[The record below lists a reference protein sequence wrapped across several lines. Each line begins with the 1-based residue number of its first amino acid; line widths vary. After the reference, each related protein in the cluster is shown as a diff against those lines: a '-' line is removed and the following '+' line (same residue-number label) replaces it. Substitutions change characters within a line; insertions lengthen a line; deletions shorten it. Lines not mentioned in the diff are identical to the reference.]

1 MTEQMEDRENREDVW
16 TVEEAEEVWIAEEAA
31 EETEEE
37 RRRRLRRK
45 KRREEMMRQ
54 KRRTQLVQRI
64 IFPAAAVFLVFILVG
79 TSVVRSKGK
88 EKEPAK
94 DSNGIVATLP
104 AVGDDNQK
112 PVVDGEPEAEQSA
125 DTSGQNGTEQTAGAS
140 GQTGEDQTTDASGQ
154 AGTEQSAG
162 ASGQTGVDQS
172 AGVSGQTGAGQS
184 ASVNQAVVTGEVYGP
199 FPTEAP
205 KPPVFSAKST
215 DATQGFGDSIISEYG
230 IVIDVEKGTILAG
243 KGAKSRI
250 NPASMT
256 KILTVL
262 TAADALGISG
272 DAEKDAAVLQD
283 TFTITIEI
291 TDYSYVHD
299 CSNVGFEVGEEVTV
313 QDLFYGTI
321 LPSGGDAALGLA
333 CYVAGSQEAF
343 VELMNKKLE
352 ELELSDTSHFTNCV
366 GLYDAEHY
374 STPYDMAV
382 MLKTAADNSFVRDV
396 LSAHTY
402 TTSATVQHPEGL
414 LISNWFLRRI
424 EDKDTHGGVL
434 CGKTGYV
441 VQSGSCAASLA
452 TDTAG
457 KEYLCVTAGSS
468 SSWQCIY
475 DQVALY
481 QKYLE

>member
-16 TVEEAEEVWIAEEAA
+16 TVEEAVEETEEVWIAEEAA

-54 KRRTQLVQRI
+54 KRRTQLLQRI

-125 DTSGQNGTEQTAGAS
+125 DTN
-140 GQTGEDQTTDASGQ
+140 
-154 AGTEQSAG
+154 QS
-162 ASGQTGVDQS
+162 
-172 AGVSGQTGAGQS
+172 
-184 ASVNQAVVTGEVYGP
+184 AVVTGEVYGP

-343 VELMNKKLE
+343 AELMNKKLE

>member
-1 MTEQMEDRENREDVW
+1 MTEQMEDRENREDIW
-16 TVEEAEEVWIAEEAA
+16 TAEEAVEETEEVWIAEEAA

-54 KRRTQLVQRI
+54 KRRTQLLQRI
-64 IFPAAAVFLVFILVG
+64 TFPAAAVFLVFILVG

-112 PVVDGEPEAEQSA
+112 PVVDGEPE
-125 DTSGQNGTEQTAGAS
+125 
-140 GQTGEDQTTDASGQ
+140 TG
-154 AGTEQSAG
+154 QSAG
-162 ASGQTGVDQS
+162 TNQT
-172 AGVSGQTGAGQS
+172 T
-184 ASVNQAVVTGEVYGP
+184 VVTGEVYGP

-299 CSNVGFEVGEEVTV
+299 CSNVGFEIGEEVTV

-366 GLYDAEHY
+366 GLYDAGHY

>member
-16 TVEEAEEVWIAEEAA
+16 TVEETEEVWIAEEAA

-54 KRRTQLVQRI
+54 KRRTQLLQRI

-112 PVVDGEPEAEQSA
+112 PVVDGEPEA
-125 DTSGQNGTEQTAGAS
+125 G
-140 GQTGEDQTTDASGQ
+140 
-154 AGTEQSAG
+154 QSAG
-162 ASGQTGVDQS
+162 TNQT
-172 AGVSGQTGAGQS
+172 T
-184 ASVNQAVVTGEVYGP
+184 VVRGEVYGP

-299 CSNVGFEVGEEVTV
+299 CSNVGFEIGEEVTV

>member
-16 TVEEAEEVWIAEEAA
+16 TAEEAVEETEEVWIVEEAA

-54 KRRTQLVQRI
+54 KRRTQLLQRI

-112 PVVDGEPEAEQSA
+112 PVVDGEPEAEQA
-125 DTSGQNGTEQTAGAS
+125 L
-140 GQTGEDQTTDASGQ
+140 DASGQ
-154 AGTEQSAG
+154 AGAGQSADVSGQAG
-162 ASGQTGVDQS
+162 AEQTAGENVQTGVGQLADISGQTGTN
-172 AGVSGQTGAGQS
+172 QTT
-184 ASVNQAVVTGEVYGP
+184 VVTGEVYGP

>member
-112 PVVDGEPEAEQSA
+112 PVVDGEPEAEQAA
-125 DTSGQNGTEQTAGAS
+125 DTN
-140 GQTGEDQTTDASGQ
+140 
-154 AGTEQSAG
+154 QS
-162 ASGQTGVDQS
+162 
-172 AGVSGQTGAGQS
+172 
-184 ASVNQAVVTGEVYGP
+184 AVVTGEVYGP

>member
-16 TVEEAEEVWIAEEAA
+16 SVEEAVEETEEVWIAEEAA

-54 KRRTQLVQRI
+54 KRRTQLLQRI

-125 DTSGQNGTEQTAGAS
+125 DTN
-140 GQTGEDQTTDASGQ
+140 
-154 AGTEQSAG
+154 QS
-162 ASGQTGVDQS
+162 
-172 AGVSGQTGAGQS
+172 
-184 ASVNQAVVTGEVYGP
+184 AVVTGEVYGP

>member
-54 KRRTQLVQRI
+54 KRRTQLLQRI

-125 DTSGQNGTEQTAGAS
+125 DAN
-140 GQTGEDQTTDASGQ
+140 
-154 AGTEQSAG
+154 QS
-162 ASGQTGVDQS
+162 
-172 AGVSGQTGAGQS
+172 
-184 ASVNQAVVTGEVYGP
+184 AVVTGEVYGP

>member
-16 TVEEAEEVWIAEEAA
+16 TVEETEEVWIAEEAA

-54 KRRTQLVQRI
+54 KRRTQLLQRI

-125 DTSGQNGTEQTAGAS
+125 DTN
-140 GQTGEDQTTDASGQ
+140 
-154 AGTEQSAG
+154 QS
-162 ASGQTGVDQS
+162 
-172 AGVSGQTGAGQS
+172 
-184 ASVNQAVVTGEVYGP
+184 AVVTGEVYGP
-199 FPTEAP
+199 FPTEVP

>member
-16 TVEEAEEVWIAEEAA
+16 TVEETEEVWIAEEAA

-54 KRRTQLVQRI
+54 KRRTQLLQRI

-125 DTSGQNGTEQTAGAS
+125 DAN
-140 GQTGEDQTTDASGQ
+140 
-154 AGTEQSAG
+154 QSA
-162 ASGQTGVDQS
+162 
-172 AGVSGQTGAGQS
+172 
-184 ASVNQAVVTGEVYGP
+184 VVRGEVYGP

-230 IVIDVEKGTILAG
+230 IVIDVE
-243 KGAKSRI
+243 GAKSRI

-414 LISNWFLRRI
+414 LISNWFLRRT

>member
-16 TVEEAEEVWIAEEAA
+16 TVEEAV
-31 EETEEE
+31 EETEEVW
-37 RRRRLRRK
+37 RRRLRRK

-54 KRRTQLVQRI
+54 KRRTQLLQRI

-125 DTSGQNGTEQTAGAS
+125 DTN
-140 GQTGEDQTTDASGQ
+140 
-154 AGTEQSAG
+154 QS
-162 ASGQTGVDQS
+162 
-172 AGVSGQTGAGQS
+172 
-184 ASVNQAVVTGEVYGP
+184 AVVTGEVYGP

>member
-16 TVEEAEEVWIAEEAA
+16 TVEEAVEETEEVWIAEEAA

-54 KRRTQLVQRI
+54 KRRTQLLQRI

-112 PVVDGEPEAEQSA
+112 PVVDGEPEAGQAA
-125 DTSGQNGTEQTAGAS
+125 DTN
-140 GQTGEDQTTDASGQ
+140 
-154 AGTEQSAG
+154 QS
-162 ASGQTGVDQS
+162 
-172 AGVSGQTGAGQS
+172 
-184 ASVNQAVVTGEVYGP
+184 AVVTGEVYGP

>member
-1 MTEQMEDRENREDVW
+1 MEDRENREAVWMSEEAAGETEAVW
-16 TVEEAEEVWIAEEAA
+16 TSEEASEETEAVWISEEAA

-54 KRRTQLVQRI
+54 KRRTQLLQRI
-64 IFPAAAVFLVFILVG
+64 VFPAAAVFLVFILVG

-104 AVGDDNQK
+104 AVEDDNQK
-112 PVVDGEPEAEQSA
+112 PVVDGEPEADQSA
-125 DTSGQNGTEQTAGAS
+125 
-140 GQTGEDQTTDASGQ
+140 DASGQ
-154 AGTEQSAG
+154 AGE
-162 ASGQTGVDQS
+162 DQS
-172 AGVSGQTGAGQS
+172 TGTDGQTGAGQT
-184 ASVNQAVVTGEVYGP
+184 AGANVQTGAGQTTGANQAVVTGEVYGP

-352 ELELSDTSHFTNCV
+352 ELGLSDTSHFTNCV

-424 EDKDTHGGVL
+424 EDKDTHGEVL